1 MFELLLIVTA
11 LVGSFACGIYDLK
24 TSNVPDSVCIL
35 MIASALLIHSIYGFS
50 TGDFS
55 NLINSFFIGGLFLS
69 FGLLMYFTGQWGGGD
84 GELLVAIGFLLSGLP
99 ITNSLF
105 PVFSLSL
112 SFFVNS
118 FFIGAIYSIV
128 YSFVLVYRN
137 PKISKNFMS
146 SMRSSRLSLTL
157 LSILVVSFL
166 FLFVSEFILFVISF
180 FIAVVL
186 VFHKFSKTIE
196 ESFYRRIPTSKL
208 KVDDM
213 LGEDIPRLRLYK
225 KYIKGLTAEQI
236 KKIKRVKRYVFI
248 REGIRY
254 GIVFP
259 LSLVFTL
266 LFGDFF
272 LFLV

>member
-1 MFELLLIVTA
+1 MFELLLIAIA

-35 MIASALLIHSIYGFS
+35 MIASALMLYSISGFL
-50 TGDFS
+50 TGDFTS
-55 NLINSFFIGGLFLS
+55 LINSFIVGGLFLS

-84 GELLVAIGFLLSGLP
+84 GELLVAMGFLLSGLP
-99 ITNSLF
+99 LVKSIF
-105 PVFSLSL
+105 PIFSLSL

-118 FFIGAIYSIV
+118 FFIGAIYSIA
-128 YSFVLVYRN
+128 YSLVLVYRN
-137 PKISKNFMS
+137 PSISKDFVSN
-146 SMRSSRLSLTL
+146 MRSSRMSLIL
-157 LSILVVSFL
+157 LLVIAVSLL
-166 FLFVSEFILFVISF
+166 FLVISQFILSAISF
-180 FIAVVL
+180 FIAVL
-186 VFHKFSKTIE
+186 IFFQRFSKTIE
-196 ESFYRRIPTSKL
+196 KSFYRKIPVSKL

-213 LGEDIPRLRLYK
+213 LGEDIPKIRLYK
-225 KYIKGLTAEQI
+225 RYIKGLTEKQI
-236 KKIKRVKRYVFI
+236 DKIRKVKRYVVV

-272 LFLV
+272 LFFL

>member
-1 MFELLLIVTA
+1 MFELLLIVIA

-35 MIASALLIHSIYGFS
+35 MIASALMLYSISGFL
-50 TGDFS
+50 TGDFTS
-55 NLINSFFIGGLFLS
+55 LINSFIVGGLFLS

-84 GELLVAIGFLLSGLP
+84 GELLVAMGFLLSGLP
-99 ITNSLF
+99 LVKSIF
-105 PVFSLSL
+105 PIFSLSL

-118 FFIGAIYSIV
+118 FFIGAIYSIA
-128 YSFVLVYRN
+128 YSLVLVYRN
-137 PKISKNFMS
+137 PSISKDFVSN
-146 SMRSSRLSLTL
+146 MRSSRMSLIL
-157 LSILVVSFL
+157 LLVIAVSLL
-166 FLFVSEFILFVISF
+166 FLVISQFILSAISF
-180 FIAVVL
+180 FIAVL
-186 VFHKFSKTIE
+186 IFFQRFSKTIE
-196 ESFYRRIPTSKL
+196 KSFYRKIPVSKL

-213 LGEDIPRLRLYK
+213 LGEDIPKIRLYK
-225 KYIKGLTAEQI
+225 RYIKGLTEKQI
-236 KKIKRVKRYVFI
+236 DKIRKVKRYVVV

-272 LFLV
+272 LFFL